1 MKINKNRFSG
11 KAFSSRGN
19 GCQRS
24 GRQGGFTLLELLVVL
39 VILGFLASLVGPQVL
54 KQIGGSKTKAA
65 ILQIEEFSTALDLYH
80 LDGGRY
86 PSTAD
91 GLNALIEKPSS
102 ARIWNGPYLKKKV
115 IRDDPW
121 GNPYHY
127 ASPGEHSDFDLFSLG
142 RDGREGGEGE
152 DGDVLSWE

>member
-1 MKINKNRFSG
+1 MIQVFSTSG
-11 KAFSSRGN
+11 YSCKARG
-19 GCQRS
+19 GQT
-24 GRQGGFTLLELLVVL
+24 GFTLLELLVVL

-80 LDGGRY
+80 LDSGRY

-91 GLNALIEKPSS
+91 GLKALIEKPAS
-102 ARIWNGPYLKKKV
+102 ANIWNGPYLKKKV

-127 ASPGEHSDFDLFSLG
+127 ASPGEYSDFDLFSLG

-152 DGDVLSWE
+152 DADVLSWE

>member
-1 MKINKNRFSG
+1 MKLNKKIYIS
-11 KAFSSRGN
+11 KVLSSRSN
-19 GCQRS
+19 GCQS
-24 GRQGGFTLLELLVVL
+24 GGRQGGFTLLELLVVL

-80 LDGGRY
+80 LDSGRY
-86 PSTAD
+86 PNTAD

>member
-1 MKINKNRFSG
+1 MYLMFDRRVSECE
-11 KAFSSRGN
+11 R
-19 GCQRS
+19 R

-80 LDGGRY
+80 LDSGRY

-91 GLNALIEKPSS
+91 GLKSLIEKPAS

-121 GNPYHY
+121 GNPYLY
-127 ASPGEHSDFDLFSLG
+127 ASPGEYSDFDLFSLG

-152 DGDVLSWE
+152 DADVLSWE

>member
-1 MKINKNRFSG
+1 MKLNKKIDINKVL
-11 KAFSSRGN
+11 SSRAN
-19 GCQRS
+19 GCQRG

-91 GLNALIEKPSS
+91 GLKSLIEKPSS

-127 ASPGEHSDFDLFSLG
+127 ASPGEYSDFDLFSLG

-152 DGDVLSWE
+152 DADVLSWE

>member
-1 MKINKNRFSG
+1 MFHVFYHRVSG
-11 KAFSSRGN
+11 CERRKW
-19 GCQRS
+19 QE
-24 GRQGGFTLLELLVVL
+24 GFTLLELLVVL

-80 LDGGRY
+80 LDSGRY

-91 GLNALIEKPSS
+91 GLKALIEKPAS

-121 GNPYHY
+121 GNPYLY
-127 ASPGEHSDFDLFSLG
+127 ASPGEYSDFDLFSLG

-152 DGDVLSWE
+152 DADVLSWE

>member
-1 MKINKNRFSG
+1 MFHVFYHRVSG
-11 KAFSSRGN
+11 CERRKW
-19 GCQRS
+19 QE
-24 GRQGGFTLLELLVVL
+24 GFTLLELLVVL

-80 LDGGRY
+80 LDSGRY

-91 GLNALIEKPSS
+91 GLEALIEKPAS

-121 GNPYHY
+121 GNPYFY

-152 DGDVLSWE
+152 DADVLSWE

>member
-1 MKINKNRFSG
+1 MNFVFVGRG
-11 KAFSSRGN
+11 KDCESN
-19 GCQRS
+19 

-86 PSTAD
+86 PNTAD

-127 ASPGEHSDFDLFSLG
+127 ASPGEYSDFDLFSLG

>member
-1 MKINKNRFSG
+1 MFHMFYRRVSG
-11 KAFSSRGN
+11 CER
-19 GCQRS
+19 R

-39 VILGFLASLVGPQVL
+39 MILGVLASLVAPQVL
-54 KQIGGSKTKAA
+54 KRVGASKAKAA

-80 LDGGRY
+80 LDSGRY

-91 GLNALIEKPSS
+91 GLKALIEKPAS

-121 GNPYHY
+121 GNPYLY
-127 ASPGEHSDFDLFSLG
+127 ASPGEYSDFDLFSLG

-152 DGDVLSWE
+152 DADVLSWE

>member
-1 MKINKNRFSG
+1 MIKVFSKFG
-11 KAFSSRGN
+11 GS
-19 GCQRS
+19 CQRR
-24 GRQGGFTLLELLVVL
+24 GRQSGFTLLELLVVL

-80 LDGGRY
+80 LDSGRY
-86 PSTAD
+86 PGTSD
-91 GLNALIEKPSS
+91 GLKSLIEKPAST
-102 ARIWNGPYLKKKV
+102 RIWNGPYLKKKV

-121 GNPYHY
+121 GNPYRY

-142 RDGREGGEGE
+142 RDGQEGGEGE
-152 DGDVLSWE
+152 DADVLSWE

>member
-1 MKINKNRFSG
+1 MNCVFNRCAEGS
-11 KAFSSRGN
+11 KRAVK
-19 GCQRS
+19 QK
-24 GRQGGFTLLELLVVL
+24 GFTLLELLVVL

-86 PSTAD
+86 PNTAD
-91 GLNALIEKPSS
+91 GLKSLIEKPAS

-121 GNPYHY
+121 GQPYLY

-142 RDGREGGEGE
+142 RDGLEGGEGE
-152 DGDVLSWE
+152 DADVLGWK

>member
-1 MKINKNRFSG
+1 MKLNKKIYIS
-11 KAFSSRGN
+11 KVLSSRDN
-19 GCQRS
+19 GCQGG

-80 LDGGRY
+80 LDSGRY

-142 RDGREGGEGE
+142 RDGREGGEAE

>member
-1 MKINKNRFSG
+1 M
-11 KAFSSRGN
+11 SSVFVRRVN
-19 GCQRS
+19 GCERA
-24 GRQGGFTLLELLVVL
+24 GRQSGFTLLELLVVL

-80 LDGGRY
+80 LDSGRY

-91 GLNALIEKPSS
+91 GLNALIEKPASV
-102 ARIWNGPYLKKKV
+102 RIWNGPYLKKKV

-121 GNPYHY
+121 GKPYLY
-127 ASPGEHSDFDLFSLG
+127 ASPGEYSDFDLFSLG

>member
-1 MKINKNRFSG
+1 MFEVFS
-11 KAFSSRGN
+11 KPDI
-19 GCQRS
+19 GCQRRGGQS
-24 GRQGGFTLLELLVVL
+24 GFTLLELLVVL

-80 LDGGRY
+80 LDSGRY
-86 PSTAD
+86 PTTAD
-91 GLNALIEKPSS
+91 GLKALIEKPAST
-102 ARIWNGPYLKKKV
+102 RIWNGPYLKKKV

-121 GNPYHY
+121 GNPYRY

-142 RDGREGGEGE
+142 RNGQEGGEGE

>member
-1 MKINKNRFSG
+1 MNLVFKRRVG
-11 KAFSSRGN
+11 
-19 GCQRS
+19 GCKRS
-24 GRQGGFTLLELLVVL
+24 GRQGGFTLLELLVVM
-39 VILGFLASLVGPQVL
+39 VILGLLASLAAPKVSKLV
-54 KQIGGSKTKAA
+54 GGSRTKTA

-80 LDGGRY
+80 LDSGRY

-91 GLNALIEKPSS
+91 GLKSLIEKPAS

-121 GNPYHY
+121 GNPYLY
-127 ASPGEHSDFDLFSLG
+127 ASPGEYSDFDLFSLG

-152 DGDVLSWE
+152 DADVLSWE